1 MRPVVLVPLTAAH
14 VPALLDAMQD
24 AQVRRFTR
32 VPVPMPDGWIDT
44 WVAGFDGE
52 RRHGWAV
59 LDPDD
64 GRFLGYAVTGPVDR
78 TAREVELGYA
88 VVPGAR
94 GQGVAT
100 ATLHAL
106 SRWAL
111 DEGMLRLTA
120 LVSTGNPA
128 SSRVCARVGYTLEG
142 VLRSVHHRGEE
153 RQDLECWSL
162 LPGELAGD
170 VAGEPADAPPGP
182 SPAAN

>member
-1 MRPVVLVPLTAAH
+1 MQPVVLVPLTAEHLPQLAS
-14 VPALLDAMQD
+14 AMQD
-24 AQVRRFTR
+24 EQVRRFTR
-32 VPVPMPDGWIDT
+32 VPVPTPAGWLDG

-52 RRHGWAV
+52 HRHGWAV
-59 LDPDD
+59 LDPGDR
-64 GRFLGYAVTGPVDR
+64 RFLGYAVTGPVDHE
-78 TAREVELGYA
+78 AREVELGYA

-106 SRWAL
+106 TRWAL
-111 DEGMLRLTA
+111 AEGMLRMTA

-128 SSRVCARVGYTLEG
+128 SSRVAAKVGYTLEG

-162 LPGELAGD
+162 LPGEL
-170 VAGEPADAPPGP
+170 PGP
-182 SPAAN
+182 PPVAN